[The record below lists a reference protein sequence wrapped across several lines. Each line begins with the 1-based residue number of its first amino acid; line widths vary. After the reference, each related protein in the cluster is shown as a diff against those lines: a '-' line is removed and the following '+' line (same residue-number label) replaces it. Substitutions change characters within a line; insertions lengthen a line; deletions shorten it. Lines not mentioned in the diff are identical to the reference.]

1 MTDMG
6 QSYAQANSARDQA
19 NTARG
24 NANDAYSQANTAYS
38 QANSARGQANT
49 AYGQANSA
57 RSDANTT
64 FATINTT
71 FGTVNTNY
79 QAAYAQA
86 NNARDQANTARTQAN
101 TGYDQANTAR
111 TQANTAYGQAN
122 SAYGQANAAYGA
134 ANTKLA
140 SAGGTVSGDLIIT
153 GNLTVSG
160 NQTILNTEVLTT
172 EDAEIILLSNTAGTP
187 ALNAGLIVNRGT
199 STNTFLRWNE
209 AVDEWGWSDSGTTTY
224 YFEDLRSGL
233 VTTNT
238 TFGTVNTTFGTTNTT
253 FGTVNT
259 TFATLNTSAGTQNT
273 AITNAHDQA
282 NSARGQANTAYG
294 QANLA
299 YAQANSA
306 RDQANTAYGQ
316 ANSAYGAANNRVLKA
331 GDTMTGNLT
340 ISGATLNTATANI
353 STIITGN
360 ALTIS
365 TGTASN
371 GNIIFSSNGTEDMR
385 ITAPGNVGIGTNSPL
400 NPLHVAGGYNQYGQL
415 YIQNTIGAASNANVV
430 ASVNT
435 TGDLLTLTAATGWAN
450 GQALIIKSTVS
461 VPGGLNSTFMYYGC
475 MRSTT
480 TLTLHTT
487 VANAQAGTSNVDIT
501 SAGSGTITLMPVAE
515 LATMASSI
523 SNSSY
528 LKFYKYRHTPGADWQ
543 TAATRIQ
550 QVIDSTHQGFI
561 EFNPPNGTYGI
572 AFGQGSQYFMQ
583 INSSGNVG
591 IGTTTPSNPLHV
603 IGDTFV
609 SANIRSTA
617 FHAGGRNSPYTSISE
632 TSSGAMSVFA
642 HNASGSTGSSNVIK
656 AQNTGYHSHFIRM
669 YYDQGIAF
677 HTSSGTRTAG
687 DILYDF
693 DTPANVV
700 SGTAERM
707 RIDISG
713 NVGIGTSSPNFK
725 EEVNQGSGS
734 AAPSLRQAPQ
744 LVLKGWGGGGTYHSG
759 IGFSMSE
766 HTAGYWGS
774 GILEIDDSG
783 SYGAA
788 LGFYTSTGAALA
800 SPTEKMR
807 ISSSGNVGI
816 GTTSPGSKLDIGTGD
831 IRANGGL
838 YFLDSSTYGTYVR
851 ANNYPSKGYSAADHR
866 FWLEMGAKGGV
877 HVVLNTDGG
886 ADAAENDSDDFAVFQ
901 GARDSSDTLFRVKN
915 SGKVYAKHSYYV
927 GNTHN
932 TAQQS
937 EFGTSAINT
946 VATAGTNV
954 NTLVESYENRSG
966 VYWLNFNG
974 QIFRAFIKANWLQGR
989 NWVLA
994 AKFFDAQDMPSG
1006 SSLWTNDTFVN
1017 EGDFDIYSGKFSK
1030 YKAWRY
1036 FSFDRLAMQMAN
1048 RIAPIMRF
1056 SSNQTLF
1063 GAFSGGRATNG
1074 GGVTAVETYPQ
1085 IANSATYHGMT
1096 NFVGTNFSDIGGA
1109 EDILQSYGLNKWANS
1124 STNSTSGNNE
1134 GSRSYNSGTLRGYEL
1149 TLEDSHPNLTGV
1161 DSAGV
1166 AGAWI
1171 GCPMDEGGF
1180 TFGSASSSSGA
1191 DSGFGFGFGCG
1202 NNARTGTSGYA
1213 EWGRGNECVNLLPGY
1228 IWLSID

>member
-693 DTPANVV
+693 VTPANVV

-713 NVGIGTSSPNFK
+713 NVGIGTTSPANLLD
-725 EEVNQGSGS
+725 VWGPDGSGG
-734 AAPSLRQAPQ
+734 RIR
-744 LVLKGWGGGGTYHSG
+744 LVTKT
-759 IGFSMSE
+759 
-766 HTAGYWGS
+766 
-774 GILEIDDSG
+774 SG
-783 SYGAA
+783 SNSFQQIFFVGNTGSTVNDGYLQLHDNGTAKISMAA
-788 LGFYTSTGAALA
+788 NASRGGDTYFNTG
-800 SPTEKMR
+800 
-807 ISSSGNVGI
+807 GNFGI
-816 GTTSPGSKLDIGTGD
+816 GTTNP
-831 IRANGGL
+831 
-838 YFLDSSTYGTYVR
+838 SS
-851 ANNYPSKGYSAADHR
+851 S
-866 FWLEMGAKGGV
+866 L
-877 HVVLNTDGG
+877 HV
-886 ADAAENDSDDFAVFQ
+886 
-901 GARDSSDTLFRVKN
+901 
-915 SGKVYAKHSYYV
+915 Y
-927 GNTHN
+927 GNT
-932 TAQQS
+932 Q
-937 EFGTSAINT
+937 
-946 VATAGTNV
+946 
-954 NTLVESYENRSG
+954 
-966 VYWLNFNG
+966 
-974 QIFRAFIKANWLQGR
+974 
-989 NWVLA
+989 
-994 AKFFDAQDMPSG
+994 
-1006 SSLWTNDTFVN
+1006 
-1017 EGDFDIYSGKFSK
+1017 IYSGSTGNSPPLIFGSETGLSKKAIFLENYWMVYQGHDNEGHKFRSVNAGGSSTDDMTITGAGLVLINTSTSSG
-1030 YKAWRY
+1030 YG
-1036 FSFDRLAMQMAN
+1036 SGH
-1048 RIAPIMRF
+1048 RITR
-1056 SSNQTLF
+1056 SVSE
-1063 GAFSGGRATNG
+1063 GGYVISID
-1074 GGVTAVETYPQ
+1074 GGVEYGALFQAVSGAGYS
-1085 IANSATYHGMT
+1085 SAAAAQW
-1096 NFVGTNFSDIGGA
+1096 IG
-1109 EDILQSYGLNKWANS
+1109 KNS
-1124 STNSTSGNNE
+1124 STN
-1134 GSRSYNSGTLRGYEL
+1134 RSINAGGTV
-1149 TLEDSHPNLTGV
+1149 N
-1161 DSAGV
+1161 A
-1166 AGAWI
+1166 
-1171 GCPMDEGGF
+1171 
-1180 TFGSASSSSGA
+1180 SGA
-1191 DSGFGFGFGCG
+1191 D
-1202 NNARTGTSGYA
+1202 YA
-1213 EWGRGNECVNLLPGY
+1213 EYMEKAGEFIIAKGDICGINSNGKLTNVYSDAIAFVVKSTNPSYVGGDGWGAGFKDDPEGLEAARQKVDRVAFSGQVPVNVIGATPGQYIIPVNDNDVIRGIAVTNPTFEQYQISVGKVVA
-1228 IWLSID
+1228 IEEDGRARIIVKVA